1 MAEDKTDSSCDS
13 KTMPASVRRKLPS
26 RLERRLRR
34 GYVLVAARKMNLRF
48 PTLNA
53 YLSEESREALKAQL
67 AAGDILLKDDC
78 KFPLAQLSASVFKS
92 YWIHSGV
99 YAGSNE
105 VIDIGSKPY
114 VSVVD
119 LDEFLK
125 ASKIAILRPRYKD
138 SADIQSALSFLRGK
152 LGKPFNSKFDLT
164 KTNSF
169 YCTQLIYETLKQ
181 LPNAIELHVSQ
192 VFGKPA
198 ILYSD
203 LENSKDIEIVSIAK
217 ISKIQRLFAHAP
229 SYSALLAGGSLA
241 WKLNPSLT
249 FPGSITGLATLLL
262 FNNNNNKPK
271 QKRKKSVSAHAN

>member
-1 MAEDKTDSSCDS
+1 MTEDKTDSGCDS
-13 KTMPASVRRKLPS
+13 KTKPARARRKLPS

-48 PTLNA
+48 PTVNA
-53 YLSEESREALKAQL
+53 YISEEKRDELKAQL

-92 YWIHSGV
+92 FWIHSGM

-114 VSVVD
+114 VSVVNV
-119 LDEFLK
+119 DEFLK
-125 ASKIAILRPRYKD
+125 ASKIAILRPRYKEP
-138 SADIQSALSFLRGK
+138 ADIQSALSFLRGK

-198 ILYSD
+198 ILYTD
-203 LENSKDIEIVSIAK
+203 LENSKDIEIVSTAK

-241 WKLNPSLT
+241 WKLNPGWT
-249 FPGSITGLATLLL
+249 FPGGFTGLVTLL
-262 FNNNNNKPK
+262 FFSNNKPK

>member
-1 MAEDKTDSSCDS
+1 MTEDKRDSSYDS
-13 KTMPASVRRKLPS
+13 KTMPASVRRRLPS

-53 YLSEESREALKAQL
+53 CLSEEKRDELKAQL
-67 AAGDILLKDDC
+67 MAGDILLRDDC

-92 YWIHSGV
+92 FWIHSGV

-119 LDEFLK
+119 VDEFLK
-125 ASKIAILRPRYKD
+125 ASKIAILRPRYTD

-152 LGKPFNSKFDLT
+152 LGKPFNSKFDLS

-181 LPNAIELHVSQ
+181 LPNTIELHVSQ

-198 ILYSD
+198 ILYTD
-203 LENSKDIEIVSIAK
+203 IENSKDIELVSIAK
-217 ISKIQRLFAHAP
+217 ISKIQQLFAHVP
-229 SYSALLAGGSLA
+229 SYTALLAGGSLA

-249 FPGSITGLATLLL
+249 FPGSFTGLATLL
-262 FNNNNNKPK
+262 FFSNNKPK
-271 QKRKKSVSAHAN
+271 PKRKKSVSAHAN

>member
-1 MAEDKTDSSCDS
+1 MTEDKTDSNYYS
-13 KTMPASVRRKLPS
+13 KTMPGRGRRKLPS

-48 PTLNA
+48 PTVNA
-53 YLSEESREALKAQL
+53 YLSEEKRDELKAQL

-92 YWIHSGV
+92 FWIHSGV

-114 VSVVD
+114 VSVVNV
-119 LDEFLK
+119 DEFLK

-138 SADIQSALSFLRGK
+138 SADVQSALSFLRNK

-203 LENSKDIEIVSIAK
+203 IESSKDIELVSIAK
-217 ISKIQRLFAHAP
+217 ISRIQQLFAHAP
-229 SYSALLAGGSLA
+229 SYSALIAGGSLA

-249 FPGSITGLATLLL
+249 FPGSFTGLAALL
-262 FNNNNNKPK
+262 FLNNKPK
-271 QKRKKSVSAHAN
+271 QKHKKSLSAHAN